1 MSDTPSDP
9 NEPSQHFHERCL
21 EIVTRWEQDRMPY
34 DRAVEALD
42 WLIREATSQNL
53 LADVGRVEQARGYIE
68 HYRGNLNASIHHY
81 ERARALYER
90 AGNFKRAALCDMNMG
105 ETYRY
110 KGDFARARVLS
121 ERAYLTFKA
130 MGDHENAAF
139 ALGNKGQLL
148 LSKGHLDKAYVDL
161 IGSYE
166 IASQLPAET
175 PGRSAL
181 LCEIHHALTLLYIQ
195 RGDYGAAWEQARQ
208 SYGVAEEFPNPVERG
223 FAYLAIAEI
232 QSVFLLQEGNADES
246 ISGAYFEAACD
257 SFRQIDAEGEV
268 ARTLFAH
275 ALSLMRYGRRQIAA
289 RKLQQAMIQFTR
301 LGMQD
306 DAARAAEAQLE
317 LL

>member
-1 MSDTPSDP
+1 MSDTPSDL

-21 EIVTRWEQDRMPY
+21 EIVARWEQDRMPY

-53 LADVGRVEQARGYIE
+53 FADVGRVEQARGYIE

-90 AGNFKRAALCDMNMG
+90 AGNARRAALCDMSLG

-110 KGDFARARVLS
+110 KGDFARARIFS
-121 ERAYLTFKA
+121 ERAYSTFTA
-130 MGDHENAAF
+130 LGDHENAAF

-148 LSKGHLDKAYVDL
+148 LSNGHLDRAYVDL
-161 IGSYE
+161 IGSYD
-166 IASQLPAET
+166 IASQLPSGT

-208 SYGVAEEFPNPVERG
+208 AYGVAEEFPNPVERG
-223 FAYLAIAEI
+223 FAYRAIGEI
-232 QSVFLLQEGNADES
+232 QSAFAEQEGETDEG
-246 ISGAYFEAACD
+246 ISSSYFEAACE
-257 SFRQIDAEGEV
+257 SFRQINAEGEV

-275 ALSLMRYGRRQIAA
+275 ALSLIRHGRRQLAA
-289 RKLQQAMIQFTR
+289 RKLQQAMIQFTK